1 MQGNMFEW
9 GFMAFKQK
17 WSYPY
22 FPYSYP
28 YSYYSLHEARAL
40 QASSRLKSVQ
50 CNFSNNYSIVLCTL
64 KTRLNEIFG
73 PL

>member
-40 QASSRLKSVQ
+40 QACSRLKRPNDGVM
-50 CNFSNNYSIVLCTL
+50 
-64 KTRLNEIFG
+64 
-73 PL
+73 